1 MEIDQK
7 TAKDFFR
14 ESFVVFSRFKTS
26 FHNLAVVYL
35 VIQKSKWNW
44 KNRLLCY
51 EKIYIMLKECGKMKP
66 TIYDI
71 AREAGVSATTVSKV
85 INNKGRISEKTKKKI
100 MEIIDK
106 LHYQPSVL
114 ASAMKGKSTYT
125 IALLIPDAA
134 NPIYA
139 QYLKYIEEY
148 GQELGF
154 SVVMCSTGS
163 DPEKEAKHITLLK
176 QKRVDGFIIASVFKN
191 EPVLRQ
197 LIEEEIPLV
206 FIALHRSELP
216 VGSVTGDD
224 YLGGYVATEHLLSL
238 GHRRIGIIA
247 EEGTVSGVERVRGY
261 EKALINAGIEIDKN
275 LVRTTTE
282 PTIEGAQLCAR
293 ELLASG
299 RRPTAIFGCNDILAI
314 GAMLAA
320 KELGIKLPD
329 ELSVVGFDNTVMCK
343 IVEPQLSSIAIPV
356 HEMGRQAMGLLIQQ
370 IEQKDNTKQRISLL
384 PELIIRQ
391 STAKLNERQ

>member
-1 MEIDQK
+1 MGE
-7 TAKDFFR
+7 
-14 ESFVVFSRFKTS
+14 
-26 FHNLAVVYL
+26 
-35 VIQKSKWNW
+35 
-44 KNRLLCY
+44 
-51 EKIYIMLKECGKMKP
+51 MKP

-85 INNKGRISEKTKKKI
+85 INNKGRISEKTRKKI

-106 LHYQPSVL
+106 LHYQPNVL

-191 EPVLRQ
+191 EPVFRQ

-206 FIALHRSELP
+206 LISLHRPELP

-224 YLGGYVATEHLLSL
+224 YLGGYIATEHLLSL
-238 GHRRIGIIA
+238 GHHRIGIIA
-247 EEGTVSGVERVRGY
+247 QEGTVSGAERVRGY
-261 EKALINAGIEIDKN
+261 EKALINAGIELDKN
-275 LVRTTTE
+275 LIRTTTDL
-282 PTIEGAQLCAR
+282 TIEGAQLSAR
-293 ELLASG
+293 ELLSN
-299 RRPTAIFGCNDILAI
+299 RQRPTAIFGCNDILAI

-320 KELGIKLPD
+320 KELSIKIPD

-343 IVEPQLSSIAIPV
+343 IVEPQLSSIAIPI

-370 IEQKDNTKQRISLL
+370 IEQKDNMKQRISLL
-384 PELIIRQ
+384 PELVVRQ
-391 STAKLNERQ
+391 STARLNESIKYSI

>member
-1 MEIDQK
+1 
-7 TAKDFFR
+7 
-14 ESFVVFSRFKTS
+14 
-26 FHNLAVVYL
+26 
-35 VIQKSKWNW
+35 
-44 KNRLLCY
+44 
-51 EKIYIMLKECGKMKP
+51 MKL

-85 INNKGRISEKTKKKI
+85 INNKGRISEKTRKKI

-106 LHYQPSVL
+106 LHYQPNVL

-148 GQELGF
+148 GQEFGF

-176 QKRVDGFIIASVFKN
+176 QKRVDGFIIASFFKN

-206 FIALHRSELP
+206 FIAFHRPELP
-216 VGSVTGDD
+216 VGSVAGDD

-238 GHRRIGIIA
+238 GHCRIGIIA
-247 EEGTVSGVERVRGY
+247 EEGTASGAERPRGY
-261 EKALINAGIEIDKN
+261 EKALINAGIEVDKN
-275 LVRTTTE
+275 LVITTTD

-293 ELLASG
+293 ELLTN
-299 RRPTAIFGCNDILAI
+299 RQRPTAIFGCNDILAI
-314 GAMLAA
+314 GAIMAA
-320 KELGIKLPD
+320 KELGIKIPD
-329 ELSVVGFDNTVMCK
+329 ELSIIGFDNAVMCK
-343 IVEPQLSSIAIPV
+343 VVEPQLSSIDIPI
-356 HEMGRQAMGLLIQQ
+356 HEMGRKAMGLLIQQ
-370 IEQKDNTKQRISLL
+370 IEQKDNTRQRISLL
-384 PELIIRQ
+384 PELVIRQ
-391 STAKLNERQ
+391 STARLNERESI